1 MDIMGS
7 GAFLLSN
14 YQADFFDDFV
24 SEEDFVYYESE
35 EDCLHKINY
44 YLTHEAERLQ
54 IASNAG
60 GKIKDRHTFVHRV
73 KTMLSVIG

>member
-1 MDIMGS
+1 MK
-7 GAFLLSN
+7 
-14 YQADFFDDFV
+14 
-24 SEEDFVYYESE
+24 